1 MNTDICTV
9 RGEEELEVQVI
20 IKIVSRYSLSDILTI
35 DEKYEKQI
43 FLWRWFWAQTEFIYS
58 NIFTN

>member
-20 IKIVSRYSLSDILTI
+20 IKIFSRYSLSDILNN
-35 DEKYEKQI
+35 EQKAKHI
-43 FLWRWFWAQTEFIYS
+43 FLWRWFWAQIEFIYL

>member
-1 MNTDICTV
+1 MNRDICTV

-35 DEKYEKQI
+35 DDYEK
-43 FLWRWFWAQTEFIYS
+43 T
-58 NIFTN
+58 NIFATVVLGTN